1 MGFAGVI
8 GLASASLIGVTSI
21 DSPCSQ
27 DWAAWV
33 ATEGTSSNE
42 EPSAASPTGYGWTLD
57 DPLRGEVE
65 DAAEL
70 EMGIDA
76 AWASKARK
84 RGNSRASTLLDE
96 LLDAA
101 CWTGFLPAGR

>member
-1 MGFAGVI
+1 MGFEGVI
-8 GLASASLIGVTSI
+8 GLASASLLGVTSI

-33 ATEGTSSNE
+33 ATEGTSSKE
-42 EPSAASPTGYGWTLD
+42 EPSATSPTGYGWALD

-70 EMGIDA
+70 EIGIAA
-76 AWASKARK
+76 AWASRARNL
-84 RGNSRASTLLDE
+84 GNSGVSVLLGFFP
-96 LLDAA
+96 DAD
-101 CWTGFLPAGR
+101 CCERFLPAGR